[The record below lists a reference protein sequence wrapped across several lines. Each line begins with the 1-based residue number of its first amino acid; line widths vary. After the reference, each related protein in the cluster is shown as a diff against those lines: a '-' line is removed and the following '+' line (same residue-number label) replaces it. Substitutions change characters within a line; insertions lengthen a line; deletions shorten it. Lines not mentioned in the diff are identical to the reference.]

1 MDLTTFTHFM
11 GWSLGINIGL
21 LLISTIMVCFFKQL
35 SMGFHKKLFN
45 VSDEF
50 LAQSY
55 FNYLARYKLLI
66 IVFNLVPYM
75 VLRLAL

>member
-1 MDLTTFTHFM
+1 MDITTLTHFL
-11 GWSLGINIGL
+11 GWCLGINIGL
-21 LLISTIMVCFFKQL
+21 YLVSVIMVCFFKQL
-35 SMGFHKKLFN
+35 SMGLHKKLFN
-45 VSDEF
+45 VSDDF
-50 LAQSY
+50 LTQSY